1 MSRWEVNEVFDYP
14 HLTISFGQLRVK
26 LKQNSFVVPLFS
38 IKIHW
43 FTPRDCLKNKDNKWL
58 ILLNKIKQ
66 GTKIRIDRYIY
77 INPDF
82 SSFFSSDLHQ
92 MPKVCA
98 PSPMAINFKFLFPF
112 LNWLGGGASTLYH
125 KNNNVILP
133 TIFCLLHLTR
143 CNKTASDQHPLPLL
157 SFARN

>member
-98 PSPMAINFKFLFPF
+98 PSPMAIKFQISFSF
-112 LNWLGGGASTLYH
+112 LKLAWW
-125 KNNNVILP
+125 
-133 TIFCLLHLTR
+133 R
-143 CNKTASDQHPLPLL
+143 CFHPLSQKRQCNYSHHFLPAAPDSLQ
-157 SFARN
+157 